1 MKTLSMKKM
10 LTIRRSQ
17 FVALLAFFLI
27 SLNTTAQDVDAQDF
41 EGASCTSI
49 MVGKD
54 ASTDGSVMT
63 SHTCDSWY
71 RTWVRWEKAQEH
83 EKGAM
88 QKIYRGT
95 MHTQD
100 PYDSKGLKEVGEIPQ
115 AEYTYAY
122 LNTAYPCLNEKQLA
136 IGETTFSGPDT
147 LVNPEGMFMIEELE
161 RIVLQRCDNARD
173 VIRLID
179 ELTKEYGY
187 GDGGECITIADP
199 NEVWCLEIMGEGKK
213 KKGAIWAAQRV
224 PDGEVSV
231 SANIPRIKYLNREDP
246 DNFMCSDNI
255 EKVAKKHGLWDGE
268 GEFIWYKVFGND
280 YSNGKNFREREWFI
294 LNALAPSLGLSME
307 DEDLPFSVKPDEK
320 VDARKVMELLRSTYE
335 GTELDMTRNLKMV
348 NRKGDT
354 IVSPIANPWM
364 GGNDIATYNFIA
376 PGIVESQR
384 TVSVSWCSYS
394 FVAQLRS
401 WMPDE
406 IGGIL
411 WYGVENPGQS
421 PRIPIFTGST
431 QLPSCF
437 DECGHG
443 NFNEETILWRY
454 RKANKLA
461 QLQWGSTKETMINNI
476 LRYEEKAMK
485 EIPSLEKEVM
495 ALLEEGKKEEAQK
508 LMNRYTADFE
518 AATAQTWKEM
528 EQSFWERFWVNF

>member
-1 MKTLSMKKM
+1 MKKTY
-10 LTIRRSQ
+10 LL
-17 FVALLAFFLI
+17 LLAFL
-27 SLNTTAQDVDAQDF
+27 SLSTATKAQDADSQDF
-41 EGASCTSI
+41 EGANCTSI

-83 EKGAM
+83 EKGAKH
-88 QKIYRGT
+88 QVRRGT
-95 MHTQD
+95 MQTRT
-100 PYDSKGLKEVGEIPQ
+100 PYEVGGLEVAGEIPQ
-115 AEYTYAY
+115 AAHTYAY

-147 LVNPEGMFMIEELE
+147 LVNPEGLFMIEDLQ

-173 VIRLID
+173 AIRLID

-187 GDGGECITIADP
+187 ADGGECITIADP
-199 NEVWCLEIMGEGKK
+199 DEVWCLEIMGEGKK

-231 SANIPRIKYLNREDP
+231 SANIPRIKYLNRNDP

-268 GEFIWYKVFGND
+268 SEFIWYKAFGND
-280 YSNGKNFREREWFI
+280 YSEGKNFREREWFI
-294 LNALAPSLGLSME
+294 LNALAPSLELSIE
-307 DEDLPFSVKPDEK
+307 AEDLPFSVKPDEK
-320 VDARKVMELLRSTYE
+320 VDVRKVMELLRSTYE
-335 GTELDMTRNLKMV
+335 GTDLDMTRNLKIV
-348 NRKGDT
+348 NRDGDT
-354 IVSPIANPWM
+354 IVSPNANPWM
-364 GGNDIATYNFIA
+364 GSNDIATYNMLA
-376 PGIVESQR
+376 PNTVEFQR

-394 FVAQLRS
+394 FVAQLRNE
-401 WMPDE
+401 MPDE
-406 IGGIL
+406 IGGIC
-411 WYGVENPGQS
+411 WFAVENPGQS

-431 QLPSCF
+431 KLPSCF
-437 DECGHG
+437 NECGHG
-443 NFNEETILWRY
+443 NYNEETLLWRY

-461 QLQWGSTKETMINNI
+461 QIQWGSTKKVMIDNV

-485 EIPSLEKEVM
+485 EIPALEKEVM
-495 ALLEEGKKEEAQK
+495 VLLEEGKKEEAQK

-528 EQSFWERFWVNF
+528 EHSFWERFWVNF

>member
-1 MKTLSMKKM
+1 MLMKTRLS
-10 LTIRRSQ
+10 LL
-17 FVALLAFFLI
+17 ALLALM
-27 SLNTTAQDVDAQDF
+27 SLTFNINAQDIDAQDF

-49 MVGKD
+49 MVGKE
-54 ASTDGSVMT
+54 ASSDGSVIT

-83 EKGAM
+83 KKGDM
-88 QKIYRGT
+88 QKIYKGT

-115 AEYTYAY
+115 VPYTYSY

-147 LVNPEGMFMIEELE
+147 LVNPDGLFMIEELE
-161 RIVLQRCDNARD
+161 RIALQRCDNARD
-173 VIRLID
+173 AIKLIG
-179 ELTKEYGY
+179 ELVAEYGY

-199 NEVWCLEIMGEGKK
+199 NEVWCMEIMGEGKK
-213 KKGAIWAAQRV
+213 KIGGIWAAQRV

-231 SANIPRIKYLNREDP
+231 SANIPRIKYINRDDP
-246 DNFMCSDNI
+246 DNFLCSDNI

-268 GEFIWYKVFGND
+268 GEFIWYKAFGND

-294 LNALAPSLGLSME
+294 LNSLAPSLGLSM
-307 DEDLPFSVKPDEK
+307 DDPDLPFSVKPDEK
-320 VDARKVMELLRSTYE
+320 VDVRKVMELLRSTYE
-335 GTELDMTRNLKMV
+335 GTDMDMTRNLKIV

-364 GGNDIATYNFIA
+364 GGNDINTYNFIA
-376 PGIVESQR
+376 PGTVDSKR

-401 WMPDE
+401 WMPNE
-406 IGGIL
+406 IGGIC
-411 WYGVENPGQS
+411 WFGVENPGQS

-437 DECGHG
+437 DQCGHG
-443 NFNEETILWRY
+443 NYNEETALWRY

-461 QLQWGSTKETMINNI
+461 QIQWGSTKKTMIDNI
-476 LRYEEKAMK
+476 LRFEDKAFK
-485 EIPSLEKEVM
+485 EIPALEEEVK
-495 ALLEEGKKEEAQK
+495 ALLDEGKKEDAQK
-508 LMNRYTADFE
+508 LLNRYTADFE
-518 AATAQTWKEM
+518 AATAQAWKEM
-528 EQSFWERFWVNF
+528 EHSFWEKFWVNF

>member
-1 MKTLSMKKM
+1 MKTRLSILTM
-10 LTIRRSQ
+10 LTLMMLC
-17 FVALLAFFLI
+17 FNV
-27 SLNTTAQDVDAQDF
+27 NAQDAESHDF
-41 EGASCTSI
+41 EGANCTSI

-63 SHTCDSWY
+63 SHTCDGMY
-71 RTWVRWEKAQEH
+71 RTWMRWEKAQEH
-83 EKGAM
+83 EKGA
-88 QKIYRGT
+88 KHKVYRGS

-100 PYDSKGLKEVGEIPQ
+100 AYDSKGLEVAGEIPQ
-115 AEYTYAY
+115 AAYTYSY

-147 LVNPEGMFMIEELE
+147 LVNPEGLFMIEELE

-173 VIRLID
+173 AIRLID

-187 GDGGECITIADP
+187 GDGGECITIADTK
-199 NEVWCLEIMGEGKK
+199 EVWCLEIMGEGKK

-231 SANIPRIKYLNREDP
+231 SANIPRIKYLNRNDP

-268 GEFIWYKVFGND
+268 SEFVWYKVFGND

-294 LNALAPSLGLSME
+294 LNALAPSLGLSMD

-320 VDARKVMELLRSTYE
+320 VDVRKVMELLRSTYE
-335 GTELDMTRNLKMV
+335 GTELDMTRNLKTV

-364 GGNDIATYNFIA
+364 GGNDINTLNFIA
-376 PGIVESQR
+376 PGVVDSKR

-394 FVAQLRS
+394 FVAQLRDD
-401 WMPDE
+401 MPDE

-431 QLPSCF
+431 QLPACF
-437 DECGHG
+437 DECGHY
-443 NFNEETILWRY
+443 NYDEETVLWRY

-461 QLQWGSTKETMINNI
+461 QIQWGSTKKIVIDNV

-485 EIPSLEKEVM
+485 EIPALEKEVM

-508 LMNRYTADFE
+508 LLNRYTADFE
-518 AATAQTWKEM
+518 AATAQTWKQM
-528 EQSFWERFWVNF
+528 EQSFWEWFWVNF

>member
-1 MKTLSMKKM
+1 MKTSLMKNWLKAQGSK
-10 LTIRRSQ
+10 LI
-17 FVALLAFFLI
+17 AFSAFILFSCNI
-27 SLNTTAQDVDAQDF
+27 NAQDADSQNF
-41 EGASCTSI
+41 EGANCTSI

-63 SHTCDSWY
+63 SHTCDSKY

-115 AEYTYAY
+115 AAYTYAY

-147 LVNPEGMFMIEELE
+147 LVNPEGLFNIEELE
-161 RIVLQRCDNARD
+161 RIALQRCDNARD
-173 VIRLID
+173 AIKLIA
-179 ELTKEYGY
+179 ELIAEYGY
-187 GDGGECITIADP
+187 GDWGECITIADP
-199 NEVWCLEIMGEGKK
+199 NEVWCMEIMGEGKK
-213 KKGAIWAAQRV
+213 KKGGIWAAQRV

-268 GEFIWYKVFGND
+268 GEFVWYKVFGSD

-294 LNALAPSLGLSME
+294 LNSLAPSLGLSMD
-307 DEDLPFSVKPDEK
+307 DEDLPFSVKPEEK

-335 GTELDMTRNLKMV
+335 GTELDMTRNLKIV

-354 IVSPIANPWM
+354 IVSPVANPWM
-364 GGNDIATYNFIA
+364 GSTDIATYNMIA
-376 PGIVESQR
+376 PGTVEFQR

-394 FVAQLRS
+394 FVAQLRN
-401 WMPDE
+401 WMPNE

-437 DECGHG
+437 DECGHD
-443 NFNEETILWRY
+443 NFNEEAVLWRY

-461 QLQWGSTKETMINNI
+461 QIQWGYTKDLMLNNI

-485 EIPSLEKEVM
+485 EIPALEKEVL

-528 EQSFWERFWVNF
+528 EHKFWERFWVNF